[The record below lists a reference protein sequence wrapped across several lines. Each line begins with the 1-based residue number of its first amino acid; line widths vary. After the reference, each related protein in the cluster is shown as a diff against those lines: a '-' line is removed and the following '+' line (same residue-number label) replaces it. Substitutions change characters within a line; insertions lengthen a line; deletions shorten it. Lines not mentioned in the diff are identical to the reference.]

1 MQERRRAE
9 TAKANNFA
17 SCRKRGEPRQHES
30 LGERAWNGFEFG
42 KSERIGR
49 AIGIGQQNGEDHD
62 RPHDAVAYEL
72 PCEGANCIH
81 RATLSFTNSLISY
94 LDFYDFMLVHQTA

>member
-72 PCEGANCIH
+72 PCQGAKLLH
-81 RATLSFTNSLISY
+81 QATRRFTNSLKLHI
-94 LDFYDFMLVHQTA
+94 